1 MSQLMPGFYDPD
13 RDQKISEA
21 PYYVSE
27 HVGLS
32 FVYPKFAPDDRGRK
46 TELTQ
51 EDAYKMYVGADKPD
65 GAEIFTNKK
74 DAEDRVLALVQEEN
88 NAPIVIDEARNRE
101 LMRMINPVPMSP
113 DEYESFRIMEP
124 MGEAAH
130 FILSGLE
137 GITGFIE
144 NQVKQITDI
153 PGDTYE
159 LATGRTIRNYVENP
173 ADFMN
178 EKSLADRLRASLDE
192 EREYA
197 MRSYQSDPDA
207 YELPLSATFLRG
219 AVQANNIAA
228 TFAAFPYFIGL
239 DVGGTYQETVASDG
253 HELATTR
260 ALAKAAMHA
269 AFIKVLGRVGPAF
282 RPDAAFRAGAARR
295 PMGPGQQTP
304 GLQRRTP
311 DTPRYDPG
319 GPAAEPL
326 VPGLEPTVEKGI
338 GGLISR
344 LFRRK
349 RSAYEADR
357 TFAVSPEGVAQRV
370 GIRAAERRP
379 IVEAMEEAAMGVG
392 VLATYEVF
400 DQALIEVFSEYGA
413 HMEVYKD
420 LSILDRAG
428 HAVNPMT
435 FALFTAFG
443 AVKYGGIPG
452 TEVKGLKRI
461 GDDLYRGGQRSTQA
475 VADELYN
482 LSRNTALSQ
491 EEKIVEYFNILARAE
506 QFRFQTTHAASAQRS
521 LFDPEVTPTELLFRI
536 RDTARFRMRESAHG
550 RDAKFD
556 PSLDLFL
563 LQQAERAIEARG
575 LGVFNPAS
583 NVLTSPQFMG
593 STNPFLGPKPDNG
606 EVQPAFFGKVPPRS
620 LHNMGQLSRS
630 INFMFP
636 RPEDQYIPPPGIPDP
651 VDLNKPIMSE
661 QELNDM
667 IGRDPEMQDYFRGEL
682 TEKGKILTYGQLLKK
697 NGYTKTDIVDGIDSM
712 VDVNPATLTYLAKD
726 EFASDMLNL
735 VVPANIEELSGLEG
749 SFYKI
754 EDYSPYGEAGSRTS
768 AEQFS
773 ERLGS
778 DFIIPRELFDQLS
791 PESQN
796 LGLEL
801 IGNPKYKGKIRFA
814 ESGETPT
821 FDSKILLETQIQVL
835 TREAEKV
842 TINDKRRHEIL
853 SMSAD
858 VNLNRFLQA
867 YRDNIAQRDLF
878 KNGVY
883 VGLKSEERG
892 LLVLDTAIPGSTFT
906 AFDRSMRITILPDG
920 QALFQYEYDGK
931 TRSFFDEYDVGSILP
946 VDLNKETHSQ
956 AGMKYGVLAAERFIQ
971 TFSDTLPDAVMD
983 DLVKAEQA
991 GFLHN
996 RDPRTAE
1003 HGAEIVNLDSHQ
1015 VLKNLR
1021 NGKSVDAGEFEIVPD
1036 SAYQMDMK
1044 PGKKPRLI
1052 AWSAKRA
1059 ESLASLTYGVFQQ
1072 MGQGRSRA
1080 IEAVMASGVV
1090 DYAVFAVVDSDGRY
1104 AKDNS
1109 GFYYFSFDANDF
1121 SQAIAAKQGH
1131 KLVVLPANRVISKEA
1146 TGYKTTALENFADR
1160 GKESNW
1166 KKNVLDFSF
1175 ASADFL
1181 MASNRKQQG
1190 IYGIFRDLGLS
1201 QKSEGSALWN
1211 SERTTRAKFAN
1222 ILAKELLDAY
1232 RKKVGNQDADLF
1244 DMVVALGDGLS
1255 IKPGSQSKNTTGL
1268 GRGSLNFNAEGTL
1281 PSQRFVISQGK
1292 GKKDLTLG
1300 EALDKVVLRDFGLTG
1315 RSPVILG
1322 DPQFSTFS
1330 QMQKLIG
1337 DKSLVEVV
1345 VSAAREAGYRV
1356 VHFGTVGAR
1365 GGFVPITTKAK
1376 DPENRGL
1383 GANPKKTKLQGTP
1396 FDVKASAPEP
1406 RPVPGSNKP
1415 KVVNGRV
1422 EHRNTG
1428 GATPPQ
1434 KPPAGKP
1441 PAPPAG
1447 GAPDPDKGV
1456 RAPQTYQEAVSNLG
1470 KRIKGRKTIITPD
1483 YIVAKFFTEKGMA
1496 ESRLHEIVDARAN
1509 VKKPLGQRQL
1519 EERRRA
1525 LVRTFYQAAEKGA
1538 NLAYNE
1544 GRKAARAKAESEFQ
1558 RLKEKIAELKQQI
1571 RDNKDDVKLRQEQ
1584 AGKIRQMIEDAEL
1597 PRAIKNIIIANVT
1610 RGRMTTDEQMAR
1622 LLDRTELLIQQ
1633 AYYDGSMTRA
1643 KAVIRLVQKKA
1654 SQNPGEEI
1662 ALSQASEAAVRAIL
1676 NGAPVPIALRPIS
1689 QGQREAFE
1697 QLMQIEAFAN
1707 SSLADGVKARMNE
1720 PTGSITQFT
1729 PDDTTSLGALQ
1740 NAETSLNAIADDL
1753 MDVLARND
1761 AEAEGAAVGK
1771 QQLMMKY
1778 QVQAA
1783 VHVEA
1788 AADVGVFNSK
1798 LVNDVGSIF
1807 DGEEKLSTLE
1817 QLTENLQAGG
1827 FGEFFLSADSG
1838 AEVIGGG
1845 TDSAIYQLF
1854 DALHEAE
1861 MVRLHVNNNLE
1872 AGYSQALRE
1881 AGLSEPG
1888 RMQEFSRTH
1897 NKGREMSDDVL
1908 YALVDGEGNQL
1919 LVDGS
1924 ELVGICCTMTSG
1936 QMLSYYGKQIG
1947 DGFSERGFVNFDDQF
1962 IASVISS
1969 MERMRDVRSID
1980 GFRLVQF
1987 FVDTFNNSQLAENT
2001 RNNLSRQF
2009 NRGEVESLTH
2019 SYMPAS
2025 RFIERTLHP
2034 NEAHALEFTTPE
2046 EVQNYLLAE
2055 GEYAQGR
2062 GETLFLQKILG
2073 FKQDSQRPLQIF
2085 DATRFLMN
2093 RARTQNA
2100 TFTTL
2105 APLKDLLDIL
2115 QSSEVLTVARK
2126 RNIQGRLQ
2134 ELRQKFLSAGR
2145 DQLGLPLADRTASN
2159 SIFMAANKN
2168 ISTAGL
2174 AINFSAFFG
2183 QQTSL
2188 TLANAMIQPAYRINI
2203 AGVLKDQAMWQ
2214 SFTGMFNRTLSTTE
2228 AKGPAAIALH
2238 AGVGGALRAMRA
2250 ITRRLGERIGVKIF
2264 DKIDGQIMEMPEV
2277 MDLVHPDKRHIAEL
2291 MFKIDPQ
2298 QVDRHQSGNTSLVSG
2313 FTAADLEFQT
2323 AELNQ
2328 LMQLMM
2334 IGIMSNDL
2342 AACVAIYESQMNQAI
2357 DEILSLAQRHK
2368 RGETNLEGTLRDH
2381 MGRDHTAEIHDRA
2394 LDFFGDNYGNVDAMR
2409 PRMME
2414 FLGTDVVGRLLRR
2427 RTSYLIRRSQP
2438 EFNALYAPK
2447 ATMLRRESPKAAM
2460 LFAFSGFRN
2469 KAAEFVFMSHYK
2481 KLMELKGPALQ
2492 EARKAALA
2500 KRVDKIVE
2508 SDLAVYDKENPE
2520 ATPEERDSYAESK
2533 RREYTDKFGPS
2544 GPPPGPSPFVNPS
2557 TRQAMSAWAKSDL
2570 LYYAIKRIFKLILNP
2585 ISIATLMR
2593 DLGEDPV
2600 ETTKEEFDALLQ
2612 SFTNSVLT
2620 TPPSFGIGASISH
2633 GLGFSWSS
2641 NPALISTTTDAARTF
2656 RKGPKNF
2663 ADLDGELN
2671 YYQQA
2676 VSGTAYSSSGLL
2688 QLLAVADPR
2697 FALLE
2702 AARRQGGR
2710 VLSLRDTLELIGA
2723 EKPRKGGKKKKK
2735 SATQDLG
2742 RVIR

>member
-1 MSQLMPGFYDPD
+1 MSQLMPGFFDPD
-13 RDQKISEA
+13 RDQKISKA

-27 HVGLS
+27 HVGLT
-32 FVYPKFAPDDRGRK
+32 FVYPKFAPDDRGRT

-51 EDAYKMYVGADKPD
+51 EEAYKLYVGQNKNE
-65 GAEIFTNKK
+65 AEMFTSKT
-74 DAEDRVLALVQEEN
+74 DAEDRVLALVQEES

-101 LMRMINPVPMSP
+101 LMQMINPVPMSP
-113 DEYESFRIMEP
+113 DDYEAFRVMEP
-124 MGEAAH
+124 LGEAGH

-137 GITGFIE
+137 GLTGFIE
-144 NQVKQITDI
+144 NSFKKITDI
-153 PGDTYE
+153 PSDSYE
-159 LATGRTIRNYVENP
+159 QATGRTLRNYVENP

-178 EKSLADRLRASLDE
+178 EESLATRLRKSLDE

-197 MRSYQSDPDA
+197 IRSYQSDPDA
-207 YELPLSATFLRG
+207 YELPLSATYFRG
-219 AVQANNIAA
+219 VFQANNLAA

-253 HELATTR
+253 HELATGR

-269 AFIKVLGRVGPAF
+269 AFLKVLGRVSSAY

-295 PMGPGQQTP
+295 PMGPTGKVGEGLVRTGQAGTSAA
-304 GLQRRTP
+304 
-311 DTPRYDPG
+311 
-319 GPAAEPL
+319 PAMEEA
-326 VPGLEPTVEKGI
+326 VERGI
-338 GGLISR
+338 GGLISK

-349 RSAYEADR
+349 RTAYESDR
-357 TFAVSPEGVAQRV
+357 TFAVSPDGVAQRI
-370 GIRAAERRP
+370 GISAAERRP
-379 IVEAMEEAAMGVG
+379 IIEALSEAGMGVG
-392 VLATYEVF
+392 VLATYEAF

-413 HMEVYKD
+413 HMEMYKD
-420 LSILDRAG
+420 LSILDRVG
-428 HAVNPMT
+428 HAVSPET
-435 FALFTAFG
+435 LALFAAFG

-452 TEVKGLKRI
+452 TEMKGLKKI

-482 LSRNTALSQ
+482 LSRNTALTQ
-491 EEKIVEYFNILARAE
+491 EEKIVEYFNILAKAE
-506 QFRFQTTHAASAQRS
+506 QFKFHTTHAASAQQS
-521 LFDPEVTPTELLFRI
+521 LFDPEVTSTELLFRI
-536 RDTARFRMRESAHG
+536 RDTARFRMREGAHG

-556 PSLDLFL
+556 PSLDFFL

-575 LGVFNPAS
+575 LGVFNPTP

-593 STNPFLGPKPDNG
+593 STNPFIGPKPENG

-667 IGRDPEMQDYFRGEL
+667 IKQNPETMDFLRAEL

-697 NGYTKTDIVDGIDSM
+697 NGYSKTDITQGIDSM
-712 VDVNPATLTYLAKD
+712 SEVSPATLVYLADSNISK
-726 EFASDMLNL
+726 ELENL
-735 VVPANIEELSGLEG
+735 VVPANIEELSGIEG
-749 SFYKI
+749 ALDDIDRFA
-754 EDYSPYGEAGSRTS
+754 DRPYGRPGDYTQVEK
-768 AEQFS
+768 FD
-773 ERLGS
+773 ERLGD
-778 DFIIPRELFDQLS
+778 DFIIPRDLFDKLTT
-791 PESQN
+791 ELQN
-796 LGLEL
+796 EALEF
-801 IGNPKYKGKIRFA
+801 ISNPKYKGKIRFA
-814 ESGETPT
+814 EPGDTPT
-821 FDSKILLETQIQVL
+821 FDSKILVEIEIRAL
-835 TREAEKV
+835 TSLAKEITYKESKTA
-842 TINDKRRHEIL
+842 DIL
-853 SMSAD
+853 SRKKDD
-858 VNLNRFLQA
+858 VTTDLFLQA
-867 YRDNIAQRDLF
+867 YRDSIGQRDLF

-883 VGLKSEERG
+883 QGFRPEERG
-892 LLVLDTAIPGSTFT
+892 LLVANTAIPGSTFT
-906 AFDRSMRITILPDG
+906 AFDGSMRVTVLPDY
-920 QALFQYEYDGK
+920 QFLFQYEYDGK
-931 TRSFFDEYDVGSILP
+931 PKTFLNDFDVDGVLP
-946 VDLNKETHSQ
+946 VDLNPEAHSQ
-956 AGMKYGVLAAERFIQ
+956 SAMKFGSLFAERFMNA
-971 TFSDTLPDAVMD
+971 FSENLPDAVMD

-991 GFLHN
+991 GFLHK

-1003 HGAEIVNLDSHQ
+1003 HGAEIVNPDSHQ

-1021 NGKSVDAGEFEIVPD
+1021 EGKIVDAEEYEIVPFGSFQSD
-1036 SAYQMDMK
+1036 LK
-1044 PGKKPRLI
+1044 PGKKPKLI
-1052 AWSAKRA
+1052 SFSAQIA
-1059 ESLASLTYGVFQQ
+1059 EKMPSLVHAIINEMGREPKECIKATGVT
-1072 MGQGRSRA
+1072 
-1080 IEAVMASGVV
+1080 
-1090 DYAVFAVVDSDGRY
+1090 DYAVFAVVDSKGQY
-1104 AKDNS
+1104 VKDDS
-1109 GFYYFSFDANDF
+1109 GLYYFSFDANDF
-1121 SQAIAAKQGH
+1121 GRIVASQQDH
-1131 KLVVLPANRVISKEA
+1131 KLVVLPANSVFGKEA
-1146 TGYKTTALENFADR
+1146 TGYSTKAIENFADR
-1160 GKESNW
+1160 STESNW
-1166 KKNVLDFSF
+1166 EKTILDFAYS
-1175 ASADFL
+1175 STEITL
-1181 MASNRKQQG
+1181 YNSTHVR
-1190 IYGIFRDLGLS
+1190 GIFSELGLS
-1201 QKSEGSALWN
+1201 KQNAGDTWSSA
-1211 SERTTRAKFAN
+1211 RGVRAKFAN
-1222 ILAKELLDAY
+1222 ILAKQFLDAY
-1232 RKKVGNQDADLF
+1232 RESSGNQEADLF
-1244 DMVVALGDGLS
+1244 DMVID
-1255 IKPGSQSKNTTGL
+1255 L
-1268 GRGSLNFNAEGTL
+1268 GRGEYSIIERNNATDNRTYVSGHGRGDANFDSISTPHSG
-1281 PSQRFVISQGK
+1281 RFVVVSSKNKPYRKAGSM
-1292 GKKDLTLG
+1292 DLG
-1300 EALDKVVLRDFGLTG
+1300 DALDEVLLRTFPQISGVATPL
-1315 RSPVILG
+1315 P
-1322 DPQFSTFS
+1322 DPEFATFS
-1330 QMQKLIG
+1330 NLQKFLG
-1337 DKSLVEVV
+1337 DKSLAEVV
-1345 VSAAREAGYRV
+1345 ISAAREAGFRV
-1356 VHFGTVGAR
+1356 VHFGTAGSR

-1376 DPENRGL
+1376 DPKNRGL
-1383 GANPKKTKLQGTP
+1383 GADPKKTKLQGSP
-1396 FDVKASAPEP
+1396 FNVKASAPEP

-1422 EHRNTG
+1422 EHRNVG

-1434 KPPAGKP
+1434 KPPTGKP

-1456 RAPQTYQEAVSNLG
+1456 RAPQSFLEATANLG

-1496 ESRLHEIVDARAN
+1496 ESRMRDIVDAKAG
-1509 VKKPLGQRQL
+1509 VKAPIGQRQL
-1519 EERRRA
+1519 EARKRA
-1525 LVRTFYQAAEKGA
+1525 LVRAFYQAAQRGS

-1571 RDNKDDVKLRQEQ
+1571 KDNKDDVKLRQEQ
-1584 AGKIRQMIEDAEL
+1584 AGKIRQMIEEAEL

-1633 AYYDGSMTRA
+1633 AYYKGSLSRA
-1643 KAVIRLVQKKA
+1643 KAVMRLVQKKA

-1707 SSLADGVKARMNE
+1707 SSLADGIKARMNE
-1720 PTGSITQFT
+1720 PTGSITQFG

-1778 QVQAA
+1778 QMQAA

-1788 AADVGVFNSK
+1788 AAQVGVFNSK
-1798 LVNDVGSIF
+1798 VLNDVGSIF
-1807 DGEEKLSTLE
+1807 DGEEKLSALE
-1817 QLTENLQAGG
+1817 QLTENMQAGG

-1845 TDSAIYQLF
+1845 TDSAIYRLF

-1861 MVRLHVNNNLE
+1861 ITRLHVNNNLE

-1908 YALVDGEGNQL
+1908 YALVDGEGKQL

-1936 QMLSYYGKQIG
+1936 NMLSYYGKQIG
-1947 DGFSERGFVNFDDQF
+1947 DGFSERGFVTFDDQL
-1962 IASVISS
+1962 ITSVVSS

-1987 FVDTFNNSQLAENT
+1987 FVDAFNNSQLAENT

-2025 RFIERTLHP
+2025 RFVERTLHP
-2034 NEAHALEFTTPE
+2034 NESHALEFTTPE

-2073 FKQDSQRPLQIF
+2073 FKQESQRPLQIF

-2100 TFTTL
+2100 TFSTL
-2105 APLKDLLDIL
+2105 APLKDLLDVL

-2159 SIFMAANKN
+2159 RIFMAANKN

-2188 TLANAMIQPAYRINI
+2188 TLANAMMPAEYRVNI
-2203 AGVLKDQAMWQ
+2203 PEVLREQALWQ

-2228 AKGPAAIALH
+2228 GKGPAAIALH
-2238 AGVGGALRAMRA
+2238 AGMGGALRVMRA
-2250 ITRRLGERIGVKIF
+2250 IAQRLGERVGVKIF

-2277 MDLVHPDKRHIAEL
+2277 MDLVHPDMRDVAEL

-2328 LMQLMM
+2328 ITQLTM

-2342 AACVAIYESQMNQAI
+2342 AACNKIYQAQFNQAT
-2357 DEILSLAQRHK
+2357 DEILTLAQRHK

-2381 MGRDHTAEIHDRA
+2381 MGIDHTAEIHDRA
-2394 LDFFGDNYGNVDAMR
+2394 LDFFGDAYGNVDAMR

-2414 FLGTDVVGRLLRR
+2414 FLGTDVVGRLVRR
-2427 RTSYLIRRSQP
+2427 RASYIIRRSQP

-2469 KAAEFVFMSHYK
+2469 KATEFVFMSHYK

-2500 KRVDKIVE
+2500 RRVEKIVE

-2520 ATPEERDSYAESK
+2520 ATPEQRDSYAESK

-2544 GPPPGPSPFVNPS
+2544 GPPPGPGSYYNAS
-2557 TRQAMSAWAKSDL
+2557 MAQAMAAWAKSDL
-2570 LYYAIKRIFKLILNP
+2570 LYYAIKRIFKLLLNP

-2600 ETTKEEFDALLQ
+2600 ETTKEEFDALFQ
-2612 SFTNSVLT
+2612 SFTNSILT
-2620 TPPSFGIGASISH
+2620 TPPTFGIGASISH

-2641 NPALISTTTDAARTF
+2641 NPALISTTTDAARTLG
-2656 RKGPKNF
+2656 KGPRNF
-2663 ADLDGELN
+2663 ADFDAELN

-2676 VSGTAYSSSGLL
+2676 VSGTTYTASGLL
-2688 QLLAVADPR
+2688 QLLALADPR

-2723 EKPRKGGKKKKK
+2723 EKPRKGGKKKKR
-2735 SATQDLG
+2735 ATQDLG